1 MNTFGI
7 IMGQIEL
14 FVVLILVGILAVKT
28 KILNQEALGYFSKY
42 LMRIA
47 IPVMIFTNT
56 IHGATR
62 AELLSSIPV
71 LLVAAVMFVGLSLL
85 AWVMSGLLKLQGNE
99 RQIYRAA
106 STFGNIGF
114 MGLPLVAALF
124 PETGMLYIHNR
135 GSEHAVDAW
144 HVAYAASR
152 SEEGE
157 VVRTGASEEDDQSGD
172 GGNSALHSFRA
183 SGHLSARGCG

>member
-56 IHGATR
+56 IHGATPGR
-62 AELLSSIPV
+62 AAELNSGAAGSSGDV
-71 LLVAAVMFVGLSLL
+71 CGAVAPGVG
-85 AWVMSGLLKLQGNE
+85 
-99 RQIYRAA
+99 
-106 STFGNIGF
+106 
-114 MGLPLVAALF
+114 
-124 PETGMLYIHNR
+124 H
-135 GSEHAVDAW
+135 
-144 HVAYAASR
+144 
-152 SEEGE
+152 
-157 VVRTGASEEDDQSGD
+157 VRTLEAAGQ
-172 GGNSALHSFRA
+172 
-183 SGHLSARGCG
+183 

>member
-56 IHGATR
+56 IHGATG
-62 AELLSSIPV
+62 AAGSSGDV
-71 LLVAAVMFVGLSLL
+71 CGAVAPGVG
-85 AWVMSGLLKLQGNE
+85 
-99 RQIYRAA
+99 
-106 STFGNIGF
+106 
-114 MGLPLVAALF
+114 
-124 PETGMLYIHNR
+124 H
-135 GSEHAVDAW
+135 
-144 HVAYAASR
+144 
-152 SEEGE
+152 
-157 VVRTGASEEDDQSGD
+157 VRTLEAAGQ
-172 GGNSALHSFRA
+172 
-183 SGHLSARGCG
+183 